1 MGRVSHWGEW
11 VAKSSQWMSGLNGW
25 VSVWM
30 NERKEEKWINEWGIE
45 SLNEKEKMKRE
56 RKEKKREKYT
66 EYCRIYS
73 FVAEHGMHV

>member
-11 VAKSSQWMSGLNGW
+11 VAKLSQWMSGLNGW

-45 SLNEKEKMKRE
+45 SLNEKEIGRQRQRE
-56 RKEKKREKYT
+56 DEEREEREKKREIY
-66 EYCRIYS
+66 RIL
-73 FVAEHGMHV
+73 